1 MGAYWAHSGFVSD
14 PRDRIL
20 PYVRPDERL
29 IWWGQPDPA
38 KHLAAHDAFLV
49 PFSVLWAGFS
59 LFWISGAVRSEAPL
73 PFVLFGLPFVAMGLY
88 FVFGRFIVKARR
100 KRQTTYALTSLRAL
114 VAVGD
119 GSLSES
125 PVQHQPVERK
135 RSRDGRH
142 LTVTFGRS
150 APSLFGSPSYGNT
163 GMEFFDQSGGR
174 PLAFYDVTDVNGL
187 EAAIADVTRG

>member
-1 MGAYWAHSGFVSD
+1 VSD

-29 IWWGQPDPA
+29 VWWGQPDPA
-38 KHLAAHDAFLV
+38 KHFTGIDAYLI

-59 LFWISGAVRSEAPL
+59 SFWISAAARSGASL

-100 KRQTTYALTSLRAL
+100 KRQTTYALTNLRAL
-114 VAVGD
+114 VAVGE

-125 PVQHQPVERK
+125 PVHHQPVERK
-135 RSRDGRH
+135 RSRDKRH
-142 LTVTFGRS
+142 LTVTFGKSS
-150 APSLFGSPSYGNT
+150 ASFFSGPSYGNT
-163 GMEFFDQSGGR
+163 GMEVFDQSRGR

-187 EAAIADVTRG
+187 EAAIAGITRG

>member
-1 MGAYWAHSGFVSD
+1 MTD

-29 IWWGQPDPA
+29 LWWGQPDPA
-38 KHLAAHDAFLV
+38 KHFSAHDAFLI

-59 LFWISGAVRSEAPL
+59 IFWIVAAARSQASL
-73 PFVLFGLPFVAMGLY
+73 PFVLFGVPFVAMGLF

-100 KRQTTYALTSLRAL
+100 KRQTTYALTDRRAL
-114 VAVGD
+114 VAIGE

-125 PVQHQPVERK
+125 PVHHQPVERK
-135 RSRDGRH
+135 RSRDKRH

-150 APSLFGSPSYGNT
+150 SASLFSGPSYANT

-174 PLAFYDVTDVNGL
+174 PLGFYDVPDVNGL
-187 EAAIADVTRG
+187 EAAIADITRG